1 MHKARAG
8 IQSVEVGFALLD
20 VLARSAGPLML
31 RDLAACAGMSAVT
44 RLSADL
50 GHAG

>member
-8 IQSVEVGFALLD
+8 IQSVEVGFTLLD
-20 VLARSAGPLML
+20 ALARAAGPPML
-31 RDLAACAGMSAVT
+31 RDLAAAA

-50 GHAG
+50 GHAV